1 MRFGRIVCELHQCN
15 KGGVLDLDV
24 AEESALFEDFGMVE
38 KVLELLIVHFICL
51 LNCCCSHPLL
61 LYSTIRVI

>member
-1 MRFGRIVCELHQCN
+1 MSVILISANVQSEVLA
-15 KGGVLDLDV
+15 KVADLEDVGVV
-24 AEESALFEDFGMVE
+24 K
-38 KVLELLIVHFICL
+38 KVLELLIVHFICP